1 MYKVLR
7 PADSDFRFSPDGIV
21 VVPRAGFEISAGCP
35 QQYCDIIADCLRLG
49 WLRPVAYM
57 RDPEYTM
64 ELLHK

>member
-21 VVPRAGFEISAGCP
+21 VVPRAGFEIGVGCP
-35 QQYCDIIADCLRLG
+35 QMYQDIIAECLRHG